1 MLSHCFTQTGFL
13 SSLWLHPHCC
23 TQREVAPSDPGFSS
37 EKLLSTRI
45 DCGMRVLVSDPFY
58 VQFGTA
64 LFVKKSQ
71 VKFAK
76 FVIVMSPMS

>member
-45 DCGMRVLVSDPFY
+45 DSGMRVRFPIRFMCNLV
-58 VQFGTA
+58 QRC
-64 LFVKKSQ
+64 L
-71 VKFAK
+71 
-76 FVIVMSPMS
+76 